1 MLLLSTLLILFNK
14 SDTSGELRASSSQVG
29 PLSNDIP
36 KDERSEG
43 SLIYGNITTVSGIEL
58 TLFCDIKLF
67 ECGNF
72 YSVELYHESIEKRVF
87 IYHHAAGI
95 FKSEGSWSERVSYF
109 YDASHHQMNIVLNS
123 AHLEDEGSYRCEITY
138 EDPDRWF
145 SYVCFKPQ
153 ILNVRICRSQSIYIF
168 TWAMEPLLRTDLRL
182 APFTRGFSLV
192 LICLSGSG
200 KPSSQ
205 ISWWNGT
212 NEMSG
217 AWNWKIQHKNGTES
231 VKSEIQ
237 ILLSRFDFG
246 KVFTCR
252 AHNEALDSPMES
264 STILDMD
271 IPPNY
276 LSIGSPI
283 QTAEEG
289 VTFTVACNAR
299 NAKPPA
305 YIYWNSEPLLNFD
318 NVTEISEPFGNAF
331 QTTSLLTFVTQ
342 RHLISLSC
350 FASND
355 LLDRLEGTHLRVDT
369 TINVRYKPRIRS
381 QELKDIKVFEGE
393 TLSINCSYE
402 SNPMDAFVTWY
413 LNGMNISSPGQSRDV
428 SLFKLVNI
436 TSSMS
441 GVYSCMI
448 ENEVGKSPIFNLAN
462 VIVLM
467 KPLAFLLMS
476 PPNPVFESMS
486 QNVTLI
492 CLNDAQDDEKFS
504 SVKWFLNGELLKHV
518 SVEHCKGKEVCNV
531 NPSKIILVNVK
542 RAFKGN
548 YSCQGL
554 YGNEWT
560 GISETKEIRVHYP
573 PRVKSIH
580 SIPSIIEC
588 VLEDFGFPP
597 ANKVHWYKNGER
609 VYGETSFTIN
619 IAKAS
624 SKTDGIYSC
633 TPYTSISMAE
643 DSDIIL
649 SIQCLPRFTMSLSPV
664 IEMNQSDGNITL
676 DCHAKCADPCDIYWY
691 LNQTKFSRL
700 TNVTKFT
707 RKREGYSLYSI
718 ESKVDLNCRDYAS
731 SNVSVSYT
739 CRVLS
744 RDAES
749 IQTTARIKVYYPPKN
764 IVTFRSI
771 QNRQSTLQCYVD
783 ANPKAEYI
791 WYDSSGKILSK
802 KAKFI
807 WTDDDAESKHV
818 LGPTSITCKAFNTY
832 GSLLS
837 SMKLDPSNS
846 TSSCHIQKTEFE
858 NDYVELNC
866 ESGGSDKFIWYF
878 NGETLIE
885 LNESKSLPISMD
897 TTHADLNMVNISNL
911 LPSNKPDDSKS
922 IVREDNIKE
931 SKTDENALD
940 SKDDVSQALEERSVL
955 NYTKF
960 VPQSIKSIVSP
971 GDSGDTKEDKKFSDN
986 ANINDME
993 NNKDATHGTFN
1004 EITLLDKMESNGNPR
1019 EGNGDEKEKFKNNNS
1034 KSNSRIVMSKHAV
1047 NLGCYTL
1054 NLGTDSGQKI
1064 YSMLMIVLPMIPLLI
1079 LIGRISSN
1087 LVYNQNSEKDL
1098 KILRKEVMDA
1108 LDIAN
1113 LVQELQK
1120 ERAAVA
1126 LNNFLWNMD
1135 SSPNIDSIKKIS
1147 KLTLIDVDDLNK
1159 ALNLSTR
1166 FADTDSALESINNW
1180 PSRMDIQSHNWP
1192 GKFFNSKLSFQEDY
1206 LHNAYNSMPNIT
1218 ITLDAIIKDPD
1229 IRWKVYNN
1237 SRAEVTRNANIN
1249 SNTKMAVQQFEAMFM
1264 YASALRRI
1272 LVEMSNNIKY
1282 LVDNHAEE
1290 IKHNSKWPIILMIC
1304 LVISVPIIV
1313 YLSSK
1318 ASYSM
1323 RHSSKMFDEQA
1334 EILNKERRK
1343 TDGLLWQLLPPD
1355 IIAKLKAG
1363 DQPPPKLYES
1373 ATVFFGDIVGFTNL
1387 TAMST
1392 AGQTI
1397 QFLNDLYNMF
1407 DNYIDNF
1414 DVYKVEIVGDGY
1426 LVASGLPIPNGYKHA
1441 TEIATMALQL
1451 MFQVEGFK
1459 ISHKPTYKLRM
1470 RMGIHSGGCV
1480 GSVVGSKMPH
1490 FSVFGDTVNIAALME
1505 STSEPMKIQISETT
1519 KRLLEKGK
1527 FETEVR
1533 GQIIAPRIGELTTHW
1548 LHRKVLNVN
1557 PSIMDLSRTYT
1568 DKLTD
1573 HAGEKIKSES
1583 NLLEPTF
1590 TDDVRSLN
1598 SSASS
1603 TSNNVPGGSVS
1614 IFVSDE
1620 YTRT

>member
-1 MLLLSTLLILFNK
+1 
-14 SDTSGELRASSSQVG
+14 
-29 PLSNDIP
+29 
-36 KDERSEG
+36 
-43 SLIYGNITTVSGIEL
+43 
-58 TLFCDIKLF
+58 
-67 ECGNF
+67 
-72 YSVELYHESIEKRVF
+72 
-87 IYHHAAGI
+87 
-95 FKSEGSWSERVSYF
+95 
-109 YDASHHQMNIVLNS
+109 
-123 AHLEDEGSYRCEITY
+123 
-138 EDPDRWF
+138 
-145 SYVCFKPQ
+145 
-153 ILNVRICRSQSIYIF
+153 
-168 TWAMEPLLRTDLRL
+168 
-182 APFTRGFSLV
+182 
-192 LICLSGSG
+192 
-200 KPSSQ
+200 
-205 ISWWNGT
+205 
-212 NEMSG
+212 
-217 AWNWKIQHKNGTES
+217 
-231 VKSEIQ
+231 
-237 ILLSRFDFG
+237 
-246 KVFTCR
+246 
-252 AHNEALDSPMES
+252 
-264 STILDMD
+264 
-271 IPPNY
+271 
-276 LSIGSPI
+276 
-283 QTAEEG
+283 
-289 VTFTVACNAR
+289 
-299 NAKPPA
+299 
-305 YIYWNSEPLLNFD
+305 
-318 NVTEISEPFGNAF
+318 
-331 QTTSLLTFVTQ
+331 
-342 RHLISLSC
+342 
-350 FASND
+350 
-355 LLDRLEGTHLRVDT
+355 
-369 TINVRYKPRIRS
+369 
-381 QELKDIKVFEGE
+381 
-393 TLSINCSYE
+393 
-402 SNPMDAFVTWY
+402 
-413 LNGMNISSPGQSRDV
+413 
-428 SLFKLVNI
+428 
-436 TSSMS
+436 
-441 GVYSCMI
+441 
-448 ENEVGKSPIFNLAN
+448 
-462 VIVLM
+462 
-467 KPLAFLLMS
+467 
-476 PPNPVFESMS
+476 
-486 QNVTLI
+486 
-492 CLNDAQDDEKFS
+492 
-504 SVKWFLNGELLKHV
+504 
-518 SVEHCKGKEVCNV
+518 
-531 NPSKIILVNVK
+531 
-542 RAFKGN
+542 
-548 YSCQGL
+548 
-554 YGNEWT
+554 
-560 GISETKEIRVHYP
+560 
-573 PRVKSIH
+573 
-580 SIPSIIEC
+580 
-588 VLEDFGFPP
+588 
-597 ANKVHWYKNGER
+597 
-609 VYGETSFTIN
+609 
-619 IAKAS
+619 
-624 SKTDGIYSC
+624 
-633 TPYTSISMAE
+633 
-643 DSDIIL
+643 
-649 SIQCLPRFTMSLSPV
+649 
-664 IEMNQSDGNITL
+664 
-676 DCHAKCADPCDIYWY
+676 
-691 LNQTKFSRL
+691 
-700 TNVTKFT
+700 
-707 RKREGYSLYSI
+707 
-718 ESKVDLNCRDYAS
+718 
-731 SNVSVSYT
+731 
-739 CRVLS
+739 
-744 RDAES
+744 
-749 IQTTARIKVYYPPKN
+749 
-764 IVTFRSI
+764 
-771 QNRQSTLQCYVD
+771 
-783 ANPKAEYI
+783 
-791 WYDSSGKILSK
+791 
-802 KAKFI
+802 
-807 WTDDDAESKHV
+807 
-818 LGPTSITCKAFNTY
+818 
-832 GSLLS
+832 
-837 SMKLDPSNS
+837 
-846 TSSCHIQKTEFE
+846 
-858 NDYVELNC
+858 
-866 ESGGSDKFIWYF
+866 
-878 NGETLIE
+878 
-885 LNESKSLPISMD
+885 
-897 TTHADLNMVNISNL
+897 MVNISNL

-1192 GKFFNSKLSFQEDY
+1192 GKFFNSKLSFQVKHGVFRSNLKTGEKTIFEVLKWYDYINSFILDYIAYSIHVSSIGGFYLYIIALQDLLRATEYTGASGVYAIRYYINGNLTEENHRNYITLDALQEDY